1 MGRSRSLLKNLKAKT
16 LAAQQES
23 IKVEAEGQAEAA
35 RAKWAQET
43 IKATEVTKAEQ
54 EREVA
59 KLAAEKAEF
68 EKKRIIA
75 EGQAEAEANR
85 LKVQAGLT
93 PQERAEWDYK
103 TAVGIAEALANSK
116 VQWVPQIMMNGSGGN
131 TGSNSAMDAVGLN
144 MMLDVAK
151 KLNEKK

>member
-1 MGRSRSLLKNLKAKT
+1 M
-16 LAAQQES
+16 
-23 IKVEAEGQAEAA
+23 
-35 RAKWAQET
+35 
-43 IKATEVTKAEQ
+43 
-54 EREVA
+54 
-59 KLAAEKAEF
+59 
-68 EKKRIIA
+68 
-75 EGQAEAEANR
+75 
-85 LKVQAGLT
+85 QAGLT

-116 VQWVPQIMMNGSGGN
+116 VQWVPQIMMNGNGGN

>member
-1 MGRSRSLLKNLKAKT
+1 MLRPLLKILKAKT
-16 LAAQQES
+16 LAAQQEA
-23 IKVEAEGQAEAA
+23 IKVEAEGQASAA
-35 RAKWAQET
+35 KAKWEQEK

-59 KLAAEKAEF
+59 RLAAERAEF

-85 LKVQAGLT
+85 LKVAAGLT
-93 PQERAEWDYK
+93 PQERASWDYK

-116 VQWVPQIMMNGSGGN
+116 VQWVPSIMIGGTDGKGGAN
-131 TGSNSAMDAVGLN
+131 AMDAVGLN
-144 MMLDVAK
+144 MMLDVVK
-151 KLNEKK
+151 KLNENKK

>member
-1 MGRSRSLLKNLKAKT
+1 MGRSRSPLKNLKART

-68 EKKRIIA
+68 EKKRIVA

-85 LKVQAGLT
+85 LKVQAGL
-93 PQERAEWDYK
+93 
-103 TAVGIAEALANSK
+103 VC
-116 VQWVPQIMMNGSGGN
+116 
-131 TGSNSAMDAVGLN
+131 
-144 MMLDVAK
+144 
-151 KLNEKK
+151 